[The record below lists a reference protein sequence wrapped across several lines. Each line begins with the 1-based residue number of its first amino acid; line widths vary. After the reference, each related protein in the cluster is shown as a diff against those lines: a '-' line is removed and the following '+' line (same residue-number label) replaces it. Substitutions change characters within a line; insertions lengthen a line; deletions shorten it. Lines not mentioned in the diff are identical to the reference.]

1 MKNGKANTERAEG
14 FVMLPRSAIDRM
26 AAAQL
31 SAAAW
36 RVLVF
41 LMRELLRH
49 GGRDNGQLKAPHR
62 QLVSFGVSASLV
74 SSAIKELEAAGLVR
88 CHRKGQRAANL
99 FELPWVRRA
108 QGGIERRSSATIN
121 GGRYAM

>member
-1 MKNGKANTERAEG
+1 MKNGRANTERREG
-14 FVMLPRSAIDRM
+14 FVMLPRSVVDRM
-26 AAAQL
+26 AATPL

-49 GGRDNGQLKAPHR
+49 SGKGNGELKATHR
-62 QLVSFGVSASLV
+62 QLIAFGVSASRV
-74 SSAIKELEAAGLVR
+74 SSAIKELEAAELVR
-88 CHRKGQRAANL
+88 CHRKGRRAANL

-108 QGGIERRSSATIN
+108 EEHIERRPPATTN
-121 GGRYAM
+121 GDRVAE